1 MSRRVQILPTGAANL
16 RSVQEALKTLVDEVL
31 LIETNDQILEPM
43 PLILPGVGAF
53 GPAMDGLREK
63 GLDWLLRERI
73 GQGLPTLCIC
83 LGMQLLL
90 EGSEEAPGVAGLAL
104 ASGTAKRFPSTLRVP
119 QMGWNTVDG
128 THYYFA
134 NSFRLVEP
142 PDDWE
147 CAMSDYGGPFVAM
160 MRKAKVLACQ
170 FHPELSGVDGVRLIQ
185 EWLDAS

>member
-16 RSVQEALKTLVDEVL
+16 RSVQEALKTLVDEVS
-31 LIETNDQILEPM
+31 LIETNDQVLDPM
-43 PLILPGVGAF
+43 PLVLPGVGAF

-63 GLDWLLRERI
+63 GLDSLLRERI
-73 GQGLPTLCIC
+73 GAGLPTLCIC

-90 EGSEEAPGVAGLAL
+90 TESEEAPGVGGLGVAE
-104 ASGTAKRFPSTLRVP
+104 GIAKRFPNTLRVP
-119 QMGWNTVDG
+119 QMGWNTVEG

-134 NSFRLVEP
+134 NSFRLLEP
-142 PDDWE
+142 PEGWE
-147 CAMSDYGGPFVAM
+147 CSMADYGGPFVAM

-170 FHPELSGVDGVRLIQ
+170 FHPELSGANGVRLIQ